1 MSIILFFF
9 ALFSSTSIVTVQSFC
24 VADLKAAQT
33 PSGYLCK
40 APESVKVDDFVFSG
54 LDPQNTTNGISISP
68 AFVDQI
74 PGLNGLGFAAARLDM
89 DVGGVVPMHTHPH
102 ASEML
107 IIVHGTVTAGF
118 ISADN
123 SVYIKRL
130 RKGDVMVLPQ
140 GLLHF
145 QMNSG
150 KGKAT
155 VYLTFSSTNPSV
167 QLVDVALFGNNL
179 SSDLV
184 TKTTLLDLYQVKKL
198 KGVFGG
204 SG

>member
-1 MSIILFFF
+1 MSIILFFLF
-9 ALFSSTSIVTVQSFC
+9 ALVSSTSIITVQSFC

-40 APESVKVDDFVFSG
+40 APESVKVDDFVFTG

-89 DVGGVVPMHTHPH
+89 DVGGVVPMHTHPD

-107 IIVHGTVTAGF
+107 IIVHGT
-118 ISADN
+118 
-123 SVYIKRL
+123 
-130 RKGDVMVLPQ
+130 
-140 GLLHF
+140 
-145 QMNSG
+145 MNSG

-155 VYLTFSSTNPSV
+155 VYLAFSSSNPSV

-184 TKTTLLDLYQVKKL
+184 TKTTYLDLYEVKKL